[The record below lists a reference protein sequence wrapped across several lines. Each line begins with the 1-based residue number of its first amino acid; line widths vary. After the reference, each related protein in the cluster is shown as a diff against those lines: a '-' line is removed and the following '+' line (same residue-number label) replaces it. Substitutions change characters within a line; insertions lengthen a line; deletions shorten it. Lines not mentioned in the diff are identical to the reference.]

1 MQTQPYLNFDG
12 RCEEALDFYRQAVDA
27 EVLSLM
33 RMKEM
38 PDPAMAPPGLEDKVL
53 HASFRVG
60 GDTLMASD
68 GQCQGVQGA
77 FRGISLALTL
87 DTPVEAE
94 RRFKALA
101 EQGQVQMPL
110 TQTFFS
116 PSFGML
122 ADRFGVTWM
131 VMAKA

>member
-1 MQTQPYLNFDG
+1 
-12 RCEEALDFYRQAVDA
+12 
-27 EVLSLM
+27 VLSLM

-38 PDPAMAPPGLEDKVL
+38 PDPANTPPGLGDKVL

-68 GQCQGVQGA
+68 GHCQAKGE
-77 FRGISLALTL
+77 FRGISLALTV
-87 DTPVEAE
+87 DNPAEAE